1 METIYSLVT
10 KPINQNIAVI
20 RISGPD
26 SFVLLNKV
34 LKQKFEPKA
43 NFVGYNRFYI
53 NNEFVDEGLV
63 LSFLQPNSFT
73 GENVVEI
80 QTHGSMEVVEM
91 ILLEFSKYQ
100 DIARPANPGEFTK
113 QAFLNKKLDL
123 SKANAINNLI
133 LYENQLV
140 SKKAMKNISGE
151 QTKYIDSLVNKLEAI
166 IAKSQVN
173 IDYPENTDL
182 EEFSNKKIESEINNL
197 FEDINSLIIKS
208 DRIQRY
214 INGIKV
220 AIIGEPNAG
229 KSTLINTILG
239 EDRIIVSDIKGTTR
253 DVIDINIKIDGIP
266 IILRDTAG
274 IRKHTDDKLELI
286 GIEKSQKTI
295 KESDIIIYLQPKNC
309 FNQKVPEYLEQI
321 NKPII
326 KVLTKKDLDID
337 IDTNLLDVI
346 QISSVNNDIDSLID
360 ALKEI
365 IKKEISIS
373 SEDENF
379 LIDKLQLKEFKKI
392 RKSLENVIFYIKQ
405 GYTTDYFLFE
415 IEDAIQ
421 ALYKL
426 IGKVVD
432 PDYINNLFGGF
443 CLGK

>member
-34 LKQKFEPKA
+34 LKQEFEPKA

-53 NNEFVDEGLV
+53 KDQFVDEGLI
-63 LSFLQPNSFT
+63 LSFLKPNSFT

-80 QTHGSMEVVEM
+80 QTHGSMEVVET
-91 ILLEFSKYQ
+91 ILLEFSKYSE
-100 DIARPANPGEFTK
+100 IARPANPGEFTK

-133 LYENQLV
+133 LSENQLV
-140 SKKAMKNISGE
+140 SKKAIKNVSGD
-151 QTKYIDSLVNKLEAI
+151 QTKYIDIMIKKMEEI

-182 EEFSNKKIESEINNL
+182 DEYSNEEIASNIKSLFGDIES
-197 FEDINSLIIKS
+197 LITKS
-208 DRIQRY
+208 ERIQKY

-220 AIIGEPNAG
+220 AIVGEPNAG

-239 EDRIIVSDIKGTTR
+239 EERIIVSDIKGTTR

-266 IILRDTAG
+266 IILKDTAG
-274 IRKHTDDKLELI
+274 IRDHTSDELEKI
-286 GIEKSQKTI
+286 GIQKSNQTI
-295 KESDIIIYLQPKNC
+295 LDSDIIIYLQPKNG
-309 FNQKVPEYLEQI
+309 FEKEMPIYLENL
-321 NKPII
+321 NKPIL
-326 KVLTKKDLDID
+326 KVITKNDLNLDIN
-337 IDTNLLDVI
+337 IDNEFLK
-346 QISSVNNDIDSLID
+346 ISSIENDIDELIN
-360 ALKEI
+360 ALKET
-365 IKKEISIS
+365 IKNEASIN

-379 LIDKLQLKEFKKI
+379 LIDKLQLNEFKKI
-392 RKSLENVIFYIKQ
+392 KNNLENVISYIEQ

-421 ALYKL
+421 TLYKL